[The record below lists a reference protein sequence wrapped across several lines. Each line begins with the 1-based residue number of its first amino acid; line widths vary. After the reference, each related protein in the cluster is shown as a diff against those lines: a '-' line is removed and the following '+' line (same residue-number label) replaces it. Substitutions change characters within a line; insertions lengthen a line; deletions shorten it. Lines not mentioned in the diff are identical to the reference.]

1 MKHSSFDIPLFS
13 KSFSP
18 AQIRQ
23 TGSKGGKDKKKFSFF
38 FFFFTSL
45 DVMQFRF
52 RETQAH

>member
-1 MKHSSFDIPLFS
+1 MKHSSFDIPLFF

-23 TGSKGGKDKKKFSFF
+23 TGSKGGKDKKKNVLS
-38 FFFFTSL
+38 FFTSL